1 MSSYENQ
8 EEVTGQ
14 DTQQSD
20 LDLNSDIIR
29 NRTETYTSL
38 SDLYDVQLFTDQR
51 VEENQQYRERKEKEE
66 KKVTDGVFINQTA
79 AADVD
84 AQRITELFA
93 EPLVIKKNQDYTGN
107 TAAKTGFFI
116 GGAVLIILVFVVMI
130 TGYFKKKK
138 QTKEVEENGY
148 E

>member
-20 LDLNSDIIR
+20 LDLNPDIIR

-51 VEENQQYRERKEKEE
+51 VEENRQHRERKEKEE

-138 QTKEVEENGY
+138 QTKEAEENGY